1 MGRQYRK
8 DYRKIRMMDT
18 AIKILLVE
26 DEELIGTMVKLNLT
40 QEGFEVVWYREGK
53 PALLSARHE
62 LFDLIL
68 LDIML
73 PDANGIDLARSL
85 RNQGVGA
92 PILMLTARGDVSSK
106 VESLE
111 AGADDYLIKPFDI
124 RELIA
129 RVRAL
134 IRRSQGERQPPS
146 SALLAIGQNRINL
159 ETREVVTSDGNIIL
173 SEKETALV
181 SLFIRN
187 AGKTLS
193 RADILEEVWGMDVN
207 PTERTVDNFI
217 LHLRR
222 LFESNPSRPR
232 HFITVR
238 NVGYRFEP

>member
-1 MGRQYRK
+1 
-8 DYRKIRMMDT
+8 MDT

-53 PALLSARHE
+53 PALLAARHE

-73 PDANGIDLARSL
+73 PDSNGIDLARSL
-85 RNQGVGA
+85 RTQGIGA

-181 SLFIRN
+181 ELFVRN